1 MALARVK
8 FGKLFGR
15 RSESGTAAIEFG
27 LFIPVL
33 LTLLTERSS
42 LGLMYEAMQVN
53 NAVEAGALY
62 AAANSFNA
70 ANITSAVTNA
80 SVLPTGL
87 NTLTATPAPTQFC
100 GCPTAAGVTNL
111 GSPPC
116 SATACSGSPAG
127 TYVRVN
133 ASLTHTIIITQS
145 LVPTTLTAIAVI
157 RRTRRW
163 RTSGDRKRRLI
174 VMARW
179 PLNMA

>member
-1 MALARVK
+1 MALTRIR
-8 FGKLFGR
+8 FGNLFGS
-15 RSESGTAAIEFG
+15 RSKSGTAAIEFA
-27 LFIPVL
+27 LFTPLLLIVL
-33 LTLLTERSS
+33 TGTVE
-42 LGLMYEAMQVN
+42 LGFLMYEAMQVN
-53 NAVEAGALY
+53 DAVEAGALY

-127 TYVRVN
+127 TYVQVN
-133 ASLTHTIIITQS
+133 ASLTHTIIIPNPW
-145 LVPTTLTAIAVI
+145 VPTTLTAIAVI
-157 RRTRRW
+157 RT
-163 RTSGDRKRRLI
+163 
-174 VMARW
+174 
-179 PLNMA
+179 N

>member
-8 FGKLFGR
+8 FGKLFR
-15 RSESGTAAIEFG
+15 RGSESGNAAIEFG

-33 LTLLTERSS
+33 LILLTGTVE
-42 LGLMYEAMQVN
+42 LGFLMYEAMQVN

-62 AAANSFNA
+62 AAANGFNA
-70 ANITSAVTNA
+70 ASITSAVTNA

-127 TYVRVN
+127 TYVQVN
-133 ASLTHTIIITQS
+133 ASLTHTIIIPNPW
-145 LVPTTLTAIAVI
+145 VPTTLTAIAVI
-157 RRTRRW
+157 RT
-163 RTSGDRKRRLI
+163 
-174 VMARW
+174 
-179 PLNMA
+179 N

>member
-33 LTLLTERSS
+33 LTLLTGTVE
-42 LGLMYEAMQVN
+42 LGFLMYEAMQVN

-133 ASLTHTIIITQS
+133 ASLTHTIIIPNPW
-145 LVPTTLTAIAVI
+145 VPTTLTAIAVI
-157 RRTRRW
+157 RT
-163 RTSGDRKRRLI
+163 
-174 VMARW
+174 
-179 PLNMA
+179 N

>member
-15 RSESGTAAIEFG
+15 RSKSGTAAIEFG

-33 LTLLTERSS
+33 LTLLTGTVE
-42 LGLMYEAMQVN
+42 LGFLMYEAMQVN

-62 AAANSFNA
+62 AAANGFNA
-70 ANITSAVTNA
+70 ASITSAVTNA

-87 NTLTATPAPTQFC
+87 NALTATPAPTQFC

-127 TYVRVN
+127 TYVQVN
-133 ASLTHTIIITQS
+133 ASLTHTIIIPNPW
-145 LVPTTLTAIAVI
+145 VPTTLTAIAVI
-157 RRTRRW
+157 RT
-163 RTSGDRKRRLI
+163 
-174 VMARW
+174 
-179 PLNMA
+179 N

>member
-1 MALARVK
+1 MALTRIR
-8 FGKLFGR
+8 FGNLFGS
-15 RSESGTAAIEFG
+15 RSKSGTAAIEFA
-27 LFIPVL
+27 LFTPLLLIVL
-33 LTLLTERSS
+33 TGTVE
-42 LGLMYEAMQVN
+42 LGFLMYEAMQVN

-127 TYVRVN
+127 TYVQVN
-133 ASLTHTIIITQS
+133 ASLTHTIIIPNPW
-145 LVPTTLTAIAVI
+145 VPTTLTAIAVI
-157 RRTRRW
+157 RT
-163 RTSGDRKRRLI
+163 
-174 VMARW
+174 
-179 PLNMA
+179 N